1 MRRNNRKLYDS
12 IMKEIS
18 KIVKRH
24 LNEGTNLN
32 KYNYFPKTKK
42 ELKNIIK

>member
-1 MRRNNRKLYDS
+1 MRRNNRKLYET
-12 IMKEIS
+12 IMKDVA
-18 KIVKRH
+18 KTVKRH

-42 ELKNIIK
+42 ELKTL